1 MKFASG
7 ALKGSGFM
15 PRLTSFSKTYGT
27 AEKPCP
33 FKTPTPGIFPQA
45 VKRCATQGRIFPPEI
60 GFSATPWE
68 AVPFREIVASFA
80 RCPDGGVRGYVGIA
94 TSHAPQIIFLIVVM
108 FSHRIQGKLASPAP
122 LETDI
127 ERRSLECPCPLSGR
141 AAANAGTSSGIDFTC
156 ARSSAAA
163 GRSF

>member
-1 MKFASG
+1 LKNVPCDLKEFIAALKRLRINMKFASG
-7 ALKGSGFM
+7 ALKGSGFK

-45 VKRCATQGRIFPPEI
+45 VKRCATQGRISPPEI

-94 TSHAPQIIFLIVVM
+94 TSHAPQIIFLIAVM
-108 FSHRIQGKLASPAP
+108 FSHRIQR
-122 LETDI
+122 ET
-127 ERRSLECPCPLSGR
+127 RKSRS
-141 AAANAGTSSGIDFTC
+141 A
-156 ARSSAAA
+156 
-163 GRSF
+163 